1 MHKNN
6 AVNLGGKEL
15 SVLQRSLKIIVVLCT
30 LFLFRAYSQN
40 DCSTDSTRSSVFEM
54 RNTNYGIA
62 IKENALG
69 KFRHLSTGIVLAQK
83 NISNLDFT
91 NLNKEQISDMGWFCK
106 KELEMDK
113 KLPFLFRFRLGN
125 LAYVNFL
132 EGKK

>member
-30 LFLFRAYSQN
+30 LFSFRAYSQN

-54 RNTNYGIA
+54 RNTYYWIA
-62 IKENALG
+62 TNENAHG
-69 KFRHLSTGIVLAQK
+69 KFQNLSTGIVLAQK

-91 NLNKEQISDMGWFCK
+91 NLNKEQISEMGWFCK

-113 KLPFLFRFRLGN
+113 KFPFLFRFRLGN